1 MAETPDELVV
11 KVRAECDPAVD
22 EVKRLPLREG
32 DRLVL
37 VMAEDFHL
45 TQDNVARLERY
56 AQHTGLTCPLL
67 ILPHGTKLAVLG
79 SEEAELLRP
88 NGHGERTEGPE
99 EGHAG

>member
-1 MAETPDELVV
+1 MAETPDEIVV
-11 KVRAECDPAVD
+11 KARSEFDPAID
-22 EVKRLPLREG
+22 EAKRLALREG

-45 TQDNVARLERY
+45 TQDKRLERY
-56 AQHTGLTCPLL
+56 AQRTGLTCPLL